1 MTRANF
7 RFAVSVGIVLG
18 FLLCVFIS
26 PDAALGVLGLLWGAV
41 EDDSPLSQ

>member
-7 RFAVSVGIVLG
+7 RFTVGVGIILG

-26 PDAALGVLGLLWGAV
+26 PDAALALGPLGILWGAV
-41 EDDSPLSQ
+41 EDDGK

>member
-26 PDAALGVLGLLWGAV
+26 PDAALALGVVGILWGAV
-41 EDDSPLSQ
+41 EDDGK